1 MAREKKISHYTQ
13 HIGEEVSFLFVC
25 VQMYTF
31 HSKAI
36 HHVQT
41 IRAIRAQHFFSI
53 VKQPKLKLQK
63 CQE

>member
-1 MAREKKISHYTQ
+1 MAREKKISRYTQ
-13 HIGEEVSFLFVC
+13 HIGEEVSFFVC
-25 VQMYTF
+25 TNVHF
-31 HSKAI
+31 SLKAI